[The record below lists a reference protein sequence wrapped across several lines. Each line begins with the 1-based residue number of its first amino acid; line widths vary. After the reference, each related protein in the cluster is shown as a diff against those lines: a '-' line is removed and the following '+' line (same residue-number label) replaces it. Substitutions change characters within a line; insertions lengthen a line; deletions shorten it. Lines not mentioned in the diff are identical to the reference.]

1 MANEATAGATA
12 GPEAGLPETAKQQ
25 VATIVPELPF
35 EDDPSTFVRVM
46 VELADAHALDDGA

>member
-1 MANEATAGATA
+1 MANETTAGATT

-25 VATIVPELPF
+25 VSAIVPELPF

-46 VELADAHALDDGA
+46 VELAEAHALDDGE